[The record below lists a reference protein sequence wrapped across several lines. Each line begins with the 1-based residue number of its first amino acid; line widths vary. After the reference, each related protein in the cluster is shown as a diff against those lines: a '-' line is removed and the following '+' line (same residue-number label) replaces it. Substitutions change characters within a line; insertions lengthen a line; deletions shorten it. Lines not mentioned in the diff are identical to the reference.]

1 MFAQN
6 WVWQDI
12 PMNFYRTFVPA
23 AVVGAIFADNCDIE
37 HSLELNI
44 IYLSTIEN
52 VCIA

>member
-1 MFAQN
+1 
-6 WVWQDI
+6 
-12 PMNFYRTFVPA
+12 MNIYGSFVSA
-23 AVVGAIFADNCDIE
+23 AVVGAILADNCDIE